1 MEINLVARYVTLI
14 ENIIGRPYLN
24 AAGDMIEAL
33 KWMYQSNN
41 VIAYVIAMV
50 QILSIVGV
58 ILFLP
63 AIIVLI
69 FIFKERR
76 S

>member
-1 MEINLVARYVTLI
+1 MEINLVARYITLI

-33 KWMYQSNN
+33 QWIYQSNH
-41 VIAYVIAMV
+41 VIAYIIAMV

>member
-1 MEINLVARYVTLI
+1 MEINLVARYVTLL
-14 ENIIGRPYLN
+14 ENITGRPYLN
-24 AAGDMIEAL
+24 AAGDIIEAL

>member
-41 VIAYVIAMV
+41 VIAYIIAMV
-50 QILSIVGV
+50 QILSIVCV